1 MLTEILSFL
10 ASNLL
15 FFALHLDRTSNFP
28 KPLPAAEER
37 LYFAKMAGGDRK
49 ARDILIEHNLRLVAH
64 VVKKYSSGQSDPDD
78 LLSIGTLGLM
88 KAVSSFSFEKGTRFA
103 TYAAK
108 CIDNEILMYFRSM
121 KKTSGDVS
129 LTDPI
134 ESDKD
139 GNPLTL
145 LDLMADETDVAE
157 LIDRQ
162 MDSEELRR
170 CVQTVL
176 SPREK
181 LIVSLRYGLSGD
193 RPLTQREIAK
203 KLRISRSY
211 VSRIEKH
218 ALEVLRSAMERQR
231 CL

>member
-1 MLTEILSFL
+1 MLSQLLAFL

-15 FFALHLDRTSNFP
+15 YFALHLDRTSSFP
-28 KPLPAAEER
+28 KPLPAAEEQK
-37 LYFAKMAGGDRK
+37 YFARMAQGDEK

-64 VVKKYSSGQSDPDD
+64 VVKKYASGQTVPDD

-88 KAVSSFSFEKGTRFA
+88 KAVSSFSYEKGTRFA
-103 TYAAK
+103 TYASK

-145 LDLMADETDVAE
+145 LDLMADDSDVAE
-157 LIDRQ
+157 MIDQRL
-162 MDSEELRR
+162 DSEELHR
-170 CVQTVL
+170 CIKACL
-176 SPREK
+176 DPRER
-181 LIVSLRYGLSGD
+181 LIVCLRYGLTGS

-203 KLRISRSY
+203 KLHISRSY
-211 VSRIEKH
+211 VSRIEKK
-218 ALEVLRSAMERQR
+218 ALE
-231 CL
+231 CLKGSLNCGLS

>member
-1 MLTEILSFL
+1 MFAQLMALL

-15 FFALHLDRTSNFP
+15 YFALHLDRTSSFP
-28 KPLPAAEER
+28 KPLPAAEEQA
-37 LYFAKMAGGDRK
+37 YFARMAQGDEK
-49 ARDILIEHNLRLVAH
+49 ARDVLIEHNLRLVAH
-64 VVKKYSSGQSDPDD
+64 VVKKYASGQTDTDD

-103 TYAAK
+103 TYASK

-121 KKTSGDVS
+121 RKTSGDVS

-145 LDLMADETDVAE
+145 MDLMADDSDVGE
-157 LIDRQ
+157 LIDRRL
-162 MDSEELRR
+162 DSEELHR
-170 CVQTVL
+170 CIRCCL
-176 SPREK
+176 DPRER
-181 LIVSLRYGLSGD
+181 LIVCLRYGLNGD

-211 VSRIEKH
+211 VSRIEKK
-218 ALEVLRSAMERQR
+218 ALECLRASLNCGRS
-231 CL
+231 C